1 MNISDLAALKGFET
15 AQPDY
20 QDASV
25 TTGYTS
31 DLLSDVMANAPE
43 GCVLITIQAHKNTVA
58 VAALAGVH
66 ALVIC
71 HRRPLPADML
81 EAARIEGLAVFI
93 TAADQFEASCRIQ
106 AELTASTTKP

>member
-1 MNISDLAALKGFET
+1 MNISDLAALEGLEL

-20 QDASV
+20 QDAPITS
-25 TTGYTS
+25 GYTS

-43 GCVLITIQAHKNTVA
+43 DCVLITIQAHKNTVA
-58 VAALAGVH
+58 VAALAGVR

-81 EAARIEGLAVFI
+81 EAARNEGLAVFI
-93 TAADQFEASCRIQ
+93 TPANQFEASCRIQ
-106 AELTASTTKP
+106 AALAGTG